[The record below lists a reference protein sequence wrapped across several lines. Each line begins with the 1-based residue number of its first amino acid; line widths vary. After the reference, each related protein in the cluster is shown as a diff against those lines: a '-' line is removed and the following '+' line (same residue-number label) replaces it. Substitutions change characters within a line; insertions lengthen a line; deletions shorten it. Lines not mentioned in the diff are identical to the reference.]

1 MRNFVLLLT
10 MLATGLLVKAG
21 EVTEQ
26 QALNKAQQ
34 FFNSH
39 RTVQGTRRASAVTA
53 TSLKLV
59 YVGAMPGSSE
69 TVNVHTR
76 RASGSNES
84 PVSPCFYV
92 YNADDNSGFVII
104 SADDAADPVIGY
116 SFSGSF
122 DPDDI
127 PDGLQ
132 FMLNRY
138 AKQIASLRTSGIRK
152 VSNRAPEEGTIVVDK
167 LLTTT
172 WGQGYPY
179 NSKVHGLPTG
189 CMNTAMAQIINYYQ
203 YPKSIKDA
211 SPTSITY
218 HKGGWE
224 FSSIP
229 VEGSTSIY
237 DYSSF
242 KDSYGGMGTV
252 NSSEAEKIGSFF
264 LDISTAIAYTKTGTS
279 SAGGLP
285 GLLEYY
291 NEVLGYDPFAYFYL
305 IVNATHYEEEGR
317 QILCKELDNGRPIFT
332 GNGDHAFVLDGYA
345 SDGSF
350 HVNWGWAGVSD
361 GWFKMYVSNDVGYLE
376 KENSYIVTY
385 IGFAP
390 PADKVHPVVREYQ
403 KELDCDITETL
414 VPGSQQTFE
423 SKFTVTNVE
432 YGVDSVGLAIMD
444 GSKISRVISKSVP
457 TDTYVDYG
465 MLTNKGVDGNGEE
478 FTDYVTMRKDLKGIK
493 TTFYVPDN
501 NTSEEI
507 TYNLAMVYLSEGT
520 WRLPNKYPNSLS
532 DTPVLA
538 EPLTIKIAPKGEFH
552 MKYAVGEMS
561 SISVNSED
569 DVTNYAT
576 DTILVNGTFL
586 PVYTHT
592 LTNGRNV
599 KVKFNLLNDEQGV
612 PFRGDIKFEMVRHE
626 DQKTVFST
634 VLEDAYVPTR
644 PGMNLKEFDLTID
657 NLPSGTYFPRSEGKI
672 YIRRDGEQTFELLTD
687 YDNIYY
693 SGLSS
698 SWEGYRILD
707 EEKAEEIASPYIT
720 KYWWTADNDRPWDI
734 NNIEWGGHP
743 EGIASGMKHYLYP
756 KCQSG
761 YNVTVYNP
769 SNEPKRIALLFT
781 NFPGT
786 DTKYHPATDT
796 LQMVEKTLAPKE
808 SYTYT
813 NKFESKKPG
822 DQLYLHAEYQGLD
835 EHLQWFKPGVYELMS
850 RSYSGMEAEEVF
862 KGKAHVMPVAD
873 LERGQ
878 RTSLVYLDQD
888 RYVRGGAYRF
898 YADTVATDYYEQF
911 PNFKL
916 YGFEWTRQL
925 DGGDYE
931 ILNVDS
937 LFFNYK
943 DPNLYDIG
951 GYGENKTPHLEYKI
965 RFKDDLGSEIW
976 PPVDSIITEIYDTDK
991 KLLYTT
997 ANYANSLEGLIWD
1010 STCNVPRPMGNLY
1023 VKSYFKVL
1031 EHVYPIVGD
1040 REFFPLTI
1048 VDSVSIGEYG
1058 LQNDKWYVAGEM
1070 YDFEADD
1077 NVLVRGATTDLK
1089 YCIKNNSPDH
1099 TFNGTIAIYSESDN
1113 DGEVIAKDTKLSDDL
1128 PVSISPFATVYGTIP
1143 VTIPAD
1149 FDVND
1154 PEINL
1159 YIIATDKTGN
1169 QVTIHDEYV
1178 PVVDNQVIVSVLPT
1192 EHEYG
1197 EATVPEVR
1205 VSGGCPGKTF
1215 EWTTPPTIEC
1225 TANADSPAGVYEV
1238 YVSGGEGNIPI
1249 AEYRGN
1255 ILKIK
1260 PAKATIKPR
1269 DVTRETG
1276 EDNPALTY
1284 DITGLK
1290 NGDTEEVLLFK
1301 PELVCEAI
1309 SDSKAGTYPI
1319 TIKNAI
1325 KAVNYDFTVE
1335 EGIMTVEAPADPGI
1349 AQIIVGNYS
1358 REYGDDNPA
1367 FQIVINPQQTATDTL
1382 DVNGRHHYA
1391 AAGSTE
1397 PEWEEMPTI
1406 TIEATKTSKPGTYPI
1421 SVTGGKLKGYN
1432 GFEVIEPGMLTVKK
1446 ANLQVIARDTTLRY
1460 RSFWKPEF
1468 FEYIGFK
1475 NGEDV
1480 SVLDKAPTPNYYQ
1493 LLDDDGRI
1501 KTLVHNEVY
1510 DPTGGNDDC
1519 YHLVFPQQEEFS
1531 SLWWKHGHLTVV
1543 PDTIQLSRGP
1553 LLTTTYGSN
1562 DAILIPNESTFDQ
1575 FPQEE
1580 LPEGYA
1586 VYQVRQ
1592 KNGNWV
1598 INIEEKLDAGDHL
1611 LQTDTLVVFIGPD
1624 TEEARNTY
1632 YYGDAGYEVYYI
1644 PTVSVAPAELWAWAS
1659 QYNYSSIDWG
1669 NMFEKAKFTYTGFIG
1684 DDDESVLTQAP
1695 TWRLADGEI
1704 PLPGDH
1710 KMVIDKEGKAKNYT
1724 FKYYL
1729 GYRGDSIIHINKAT
1743 TASYFSMFDS
1753 KYQDM
1758 YECEL
1763 NWKDDMEFLNTYV
1776 GGTDVLRIED
1786 YGIFGCIEK
1795 IFPGRYDDYWN
1806 TNGRFSKKYDY
1817 LNGFTIGYDKETGV
1831 STITYNEAG
1840 EYYVGLRLNLPEEI
1854 FDGSASISEKVVIEK
1869 REPDVQ
1875 LTFAAGQQ
1883 WQTFICEKP
1892 CKLSDDSGAK
1902 VYAVSSFDNENVYV
1916 TEYPD
1921 GIPANCMVLVGLDS
1935 KPAEPTTIAFDYC
1948 DYASSI
1954 TSLLMGGVTE
1964 TTGLAPYRSYV
1975 LYNDEFVLNSG
1986 TSVAAGK
1993 GYLSKQS
2000 AGSRECLNIVIDGGA
2015 TSVQTP
2021 SDIPDNTDSWY
2032 DMSGRKLSGYPS
2044 KKGIYL
2050 NNNRKVVIK

>member
-1 MRNFVLLLT
+1 MMRNFVLLLT

-26 QALNKAQQ
+26 QALSKAQQ

-92 YNADDNSGFVII
+92 YNADGNSGFVII

-138 AKQIASLRTSGIRK
+138 AKQIESLRTSGNKGATR
-152 VSNRAPEEGTIVVDK
+152 RAPEAGSIVVDK

-172 WGQGYPY
+172 WGQRYPY

-189 CMNTAMAQIINYYQ
+189 CVNTAMAQIINYYQ
-203 YPKSIKDA
+203 YPKTIKKA

-218 HKGGWE
+218 YKGGDS
-224 FSSIP
+224 FAQVP

-242 KDSYGGMGTV
+242 KDSYGEMGTV

-376 KENSYIVTY
+376 KEDSYIVTY
-385 IGFAP
+385 IGLAP
-390 PADKVHPVVREYQ
+390 PADKVHPVVREYA
-403 KELDCDITETL
+403 KELVACDITEAL

-423 SKFTVTNVE
+423 SKFTVTDVE
-432 YGVDSVGLAIMD
+432 HGVDSVGLAIMD
-444 GSKISRVISKSVP
+444 GSMISRIISKSVP

-586 PVYTHT
+586 PVYTHI

-720 KYWWTADNDRPWDI
+720 KYWWSADNDRPWDI
-734 NNIEWGGHP
+734 NNYEWGGHP

-769 SNEPKRIALLFT
+769 SNEPKRVALLFT

-862 KGKAHVMPVAD
+862 KGKAHVMYLAD

-898 YADTVATDYYEQF
+898 YADTVATEYYEQF

-916 YGFEWTRQL
+916 YGFQWTRQL

-931 ILNVDS
+931 VLNVDS

-943 DPNLYDIG
+943 DPNLYTFN
-951 GYGENKTPHLEYKI
+951 GYDENIPPHLEYKI
-965 RFKDDLGSEIW
+965 RFKDDMGREII
-976 PPVDSIITEIYDTDK
+976 PPVDSIITEIYDADK
-991 KLLYTT
+991 KLLYIT
-997 ANYANSLEGLIWD
+997 ANRWNDAGLIWD

-1058 LQNDKWYVAGEM
+1058 LQSDKWYVAGEM

-1089 YCIKNNSPDH
+1089 YCIKNNSPDY

-1113 DGEVIAKDTKLSDDL
+1113 DGEVIAKDTKLSVDL
-1128 PVSISPFATVYGTIP
+1128 PVSISPFAIAYGSIP

-1154 PEINL
+1154 PEVDL
-1159 YIIATDKTGN
+1159 YIVATNKTGN
-1169 QVTIHDEYV
+1169 QVTIHDEVDRNFVFNV
-1178 PVVDNQVIVSVLPT
+1178 PVVDNQVIVSVLQS
-1192 EHEYG
+1192 EREYG
-1197 EATVPEVR
+1197 ETTVPEIR

-1215 EWTTPPTIEC
+1215 EWTTPPTIEY
-1225 TANADSPAGVYEV
+1225 TANADSPTGVYEV
-1238 YVSGGEGNIPI
+1238 FVNGGTGNIPI
-1249 AEYRGN
+1249 SDYRGN
-1255 ILKIK
+1255 IMKIK
-1260 PAKATIKPR
+1260 PAHATIKPH
-1269 DVTRETG
+1269 DVTRLTG
-1276 EDNPALTY
+1276 EVNPALTY

-1432 GFEVIEPGMLTVKK
+1432 GFEIIEPGMLTVKK

-1460 RSFWKPEF
+1460 REAWKPEY

-1475 NGEDV
+1475 NGENP
-1480 SVLDKAPTPNYYQ
+1480 SVLDTAPTPDYYQ

-1501 KTLVHNEVY
+1501 KTLVHNQVY
-1510 DPTGGNDDC
+1510 NPTGGDDDC

-1531 SLWWKHGHLTVV
+1531 SLRWCYGYLNVV
-1543 PDTIQLSRGP
+1543 PDTIQFSTGP
-1553 LLTTTYGSN
+1553 LLTSTYGDVN
-1562 DAILIPNESTFDQ
+1562 GPLLPDVTAYDQ
-1575 FPQEE
+1575 FPATE

-1586 VYQVRQ
+1586 VYQVRT
-1592 KNGNWV
+1592 KDGSWV
-1598 INIEEKLDAGDHL
+1598 IPINDRLDAGDHL
-1611 LQTDTLVVFIGPD
+1611 LQDDTLFVHIGLD
-1624 TEEARNTY
+1624 TEEARNASY
-1632 YYGDAGYEVYYI
+1632 LGDAGYVAYYI
-1644 PTVSVAPAELWAWAS
+1644 PTLRVKPAELWVDAS
-1659 QYNYSSIDWG
+1659 PSSWWTVNWF
-1669 NMFEKAKFTYTGFIG
+1669 NMYDEVKFTYSGFQW
-1684 DDDESVLTQAP
+1684 DDDESVITQKP

-1704 PLPGDH
+1704 PLPGNH
-1710 KMVIDKEGKAKNYT
+1710 QMVIDQEGKAKNYT
-1724 FKYYL
+1724 FNYNL
-1729 GYRGDSIIHINKAT
+1729 GSILINKAT
-1743 TASYFSMFDS
+1743 PADYFSRFNSEYDG
-1753 KYQDM
+1753 Q

-1763 NWKDDMEFLNTYV
+1763 KWKDDMEFQNTYE
-1776 GGTDVLRIED
+1776 GGTDVVKIED
-1786 YGIFGCIEK
+1786 YGIFDCIENF
-1795 IFPGRYDDYWN
+1795 FPGRYDDYWN
-1806 TNGRFSKKYDY
+1806 TNGRLSQYGYQNDFT
-1817 LNGFTIGYDKETGV
+1817 LNYDKDTNV
-1831 STITYNEAG
+1831 STITYDKGGNC
-1840 EYYVGLRLNLPEEI
+1840 YIGLQLNLPEEL
-1854 FDGSASISEKVVIEK
+1854 FDVSNKAFLSDYKMISEK
-1869 REPDVQ
+1869 
-1875 LTFAAGQQ
+1875 LTFPTGQQ
-1883 WQTFICEKP
+1883 WQTFVSEMP
-1892 CKLSDDSGAK
+1892 CKLSEDSHAK
-1902 VYAVSSFDNENVYV
+1902 VYAVTSVDNENVYV
-1916 TEYPD
+1916 EEYPD

-1935 KPAEPTTIAFDYC
+1935 RPEEPTAITFDY
-1948 DYASSI
+1948 YEQTSSI
-1954 TSLLMGGVTE
+1954 PTLLMGGISE
-1964 TTGLAPYRSYV
+1964 TTGLTPYSTYV

-1986 TSVAAGK
+1986 TSVAAGR
-1993 GYLSKQS
+1993 GYLAKTS
-2000 AGSRECLNIVIDGGA
+2000 AEARQYLDIVIDGEV
-2015 TSVQTP
+2015 TSVRKPTY
-2021 SDIPDNTDSWY
+2021 IPGSTDTWY
-2032 DMSGRKLSGYPS
+2032 DLNGRKLNGAPS
-2044 KKGIYL
+2044 KKGVYL
-2050 NNNRKVVIK
+2050 RNKRKVTIK